1 MSYGEDPMVRAMKLI
16 KNLSSSVDLLTAMND
31 KLQERLAV
39 EMEIN
44 RRISEDN
51 FQQDFVEDRMGQDG

>member
-1 MSYGEDPMVRAMKLI
+1 MTYGEDPMVKAMEVI

-31 KLQERLAV
+31 KLKERLAV

-51 FQQDFVEDRMGQDG
+51 FQQDYVEDRIGQ